1 LPKVLAEASAETTT
15 VNVEAMLSLR
25 NVFKQRNDL
34 LRMTVNDMLVLYR
47 AIHSAVYRPLP
58 EIVEQLEALQKEEKT
73 AQAATKA
80 LAIIQAG
87 STSNPAIL
95 IPIDASRRFPRD
107 RVFPMTFEVPLANL
121 ELISKHQKTL
131 AALYAY
137 DRGSRNRQHD
147 YTQFEKQRQAY
158 FKMLAGYG
166 AILYEAKETALAGEN
181 LSLNSIRLLA
191 NIPTS
196 IQRQLDKIPGQID
209 AVNDQIKGREVF
221 SNVGKVAPTST
232 LTRFITAKDDN
243 ERKELACG
251 VLTDAEGNMRI
262 TLRDFRP
269 HVYSLQEAGRHDVA
283 NRIAADQMESY
294 AAGLNRYVRELY
306 LIAATSSQNRSELSI
321 V

>member
-1 LPKVLAEASAETTT
+1 VLAEASAETAA
-15 VNVEAMLSLR
+15 VDVDAMLALR
-25 NVFKQRNDL
+25 DVFKQRNDL
-34 LRMTVNDMLVLYR
+34 LRMTVNDLLVLYR
-47 AIHSAVYRPLP
+47 AVHSAVYRPLP
-58 EIVEQLEALQKEEKT
+58 ELIEQLEALQKEDKT
-73 AQAATKA
+73 AEAATKT
-80 LAIIQAG
+80 LAILQAG

-95 IPIDASRRFPRD
+95 IPIDATRRHPRD

-131 AALYAY
+131 AALYAF

-166 AILYEAKETALAGEN
+166 AILDDAKQAALSGRN

-243 ERKELACG
+243 ERKELAWG
-251 VLTDAEGNMRI
+251 VLTDAEGKMRI

-269 HVYSLQEAGRHDVA
+269 HVYFLQQAGRHDVA
-283 NRIAADQMESY
+283 NRIAAHQLDSY

-306 LIAATSSQNRSELSI
+306 LIAATSYQTRGELSLA
-321 V
+321 